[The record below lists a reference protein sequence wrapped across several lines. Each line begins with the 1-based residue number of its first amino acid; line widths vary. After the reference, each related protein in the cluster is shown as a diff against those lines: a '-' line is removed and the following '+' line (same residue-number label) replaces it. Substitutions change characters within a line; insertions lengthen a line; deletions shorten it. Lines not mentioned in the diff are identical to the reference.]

1 MTCNVCCARVAVC
14 GVVCGK
20 RRAVVSKYAG
30 NLEFE
35 LYRVGNV
42 KLSCCGSI
50 GWLPAAQI
58 TLTILGPRAVPDS
71 NSRLSALRQLGDV
84 DLFATFD
91 NHESVGR
98 RQTRGFGTQAQF
110 FAHRGAA
117 LTPKI
122 DGGFEFSQC

>member
-1 MTCNVCCARVAVC
+1 M
-14 GVVCGK
+14 
-20 RRAVVSKYAG
+20 SKHAD

-42 KLSCCGSI
+42 KPSCGGSI

-58 TLTILGPRAVPDS
+58 TLTILGPCAVPDS

-91 NHESVGR
+91 NHERVGR
-98 RQTRGFGTQAQF
+98 RKA
-110 FAHRGAA
+110 
-117 LTPKI
+117 
-122 DGGFEFSQC
+122 

>member
-1 MTCNVCCARVAVC
+1 MR
-14 GVVCGK
+14 GK
-20 RRAVVSKYAG
+20 RCPVVSKHAD

-35 LYRVGNV
+35 MYRVGTV
-42 KLSCCGSI
+42 ELSCGGSI
-50 GWLPAAQI
+50 GCLPAAQI
-58 TLTILGPRAVPDS
+58 TLTIFGPRVVPGS
-71 NSRLSALRQLGDV
+71 NGRLSALRQLGDV

-91 NHESVGR
+91 NHECVGR
-98 RQTRGFGTQAQF
+98 RQTRGFGAQAQF